1 MDNEWSVLLLSLLT
15 ILTPWIAPHSSKRD
29 LPESGGSRTCS
40 KSYRDA
46 HGNSHII
53 STKKS
58 FLPPRCWWLR
68 KHLCS
73 SAFREKTICTTPLD
87 KFYNM
92 TLLPPIATR
101 LSAFLNVDR
110 AGRNSRAAQGLAA
123 HSSVTSSQ
131 AGKQMPDSQCTSGTS
146 GVQKLH
152 FRQT

>member
-29 LPESGGSRTCS
+29 LPESGGSRTCW
-40 KSYRDA
+40 KAYRDP

-58 FLPPRCWWLR
+58 LLPPRCWWFR
-68 KHLCS
+68 HHLCS

-92 TLLPPIATR
+92 TLLPHITTG
-101 LSAFLNVDR
+101 LSASLHV
-110 AGRNSRAAQGLAA
+110 GRNSRAAQGLAA

-131 AGKQMPDSQCTSGTS
+131 AGKQMPDSQRTSGTS